1 MSVFDTAKKL
11 PSTTKES
18 KKTAE
23 KEVIN
28 VPGLA
33 NYAMVD
39 AVVKGYGALKETF
52 GSLAKNEM
60 VKVAIDLSKKRDNQ
74 TAKRPPNFRGTDG
87 DKAEAS
93 CEIRVRNWNSVL
105 EPEEVAILERHKIP
119 YNYRVSKEEGYFV
132 NPEHYGLVEK
142 MKGLPADFLL
152 YQAEEKV
159 PVASADSVEA
169 VFAKGLADK
178 LLDIVATLAIKAQYK
193 GTLAEALE
201 EAKQFVV
208 AAEESQKLAEEK
220 EEEEAAKKAAKDKA
234 KREAKKAAK
243 A

>member
-11 PSTTKES
+11 PVAAKETK
-18 KKTAE
+18 KKADKDTY
-23 KEVIN
+23 EVA
-28 VPGLA
+28 GLA

-52 GSLAKNEM
+52 GGLAKNEM
-60 VKVAIDLSKKRDNQ
+60 TKVFIEASKKRGNQ
-74 TAKRPPNFRGTDG
+74 LTKRPPNFRGTEG
-87 DKAEAS
+87 VKAEGS

-105 EPEEVAILERHKIP
+105 EPEETAILDRHKIP
-119 YNYRVSKEEGYFV
+119 YGYRVSKEEGYFV

-159 PVASADSVEA
+159 PVASAESVEA

-208 AAEESQKLAEEK
+208 AAEESQKLFEAK
-220 EEEEAAKKAAKDKA
+220 EAAEAAAKAEKDKA

-243 A
+243 